1 MVDDVYS
8 GARVSAVS
16 AHAAEQERME
26 RSERLLGCF
35 TSAQFAQL
43 VIGRETMQSVATRLF
58 TFVLPHVTEYAR
70 CDKLDN
76 ASDSDDNAS
85 DHEGPNPCAPGL
97 QKWWNLRAETQRP
110 VATSGVR
117 VTHPDPLQILAKI
130 DSFVMEESNFPN
142 DDEICGACQFGI
154 SLAATSLRKYI
165 WAELP
170 YWFSTKSRDP
180 SAVYGYKKYL

>member
-1 MVDDVYS
+1 
-8 GARVSAVS
+8 
-16 AHAAEQERME
+16 ME

-58 TFVLPHVTEYAR
+58 TFVLPHVTKYAP

-117 VTHPDPLQILAKI
+117 VTHPDPLQILAKL